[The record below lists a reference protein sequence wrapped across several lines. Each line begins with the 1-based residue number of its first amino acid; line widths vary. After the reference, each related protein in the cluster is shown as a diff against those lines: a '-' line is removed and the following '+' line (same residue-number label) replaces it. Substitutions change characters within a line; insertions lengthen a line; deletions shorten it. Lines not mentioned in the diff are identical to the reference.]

1 MGLSN
6 QANSC
11 QSLELQVRTQSELIQ
26 LLTLYL
32 GAGKTTLLNYL
43 SDKDPSKNLN
53 KQGDIFINGV
63 SRSKVDYGR
72 YVAYVQQEDVLYQT
86 LTVRE

>member
-26 LLTLYL
+26 LLILYL

-53 KQGDIFINGV
+53 KQGDIYINGV

-72 YVAYVQQEDVLYQT
+72 YMAYVQQEDVLYQT